1 MGQRIGIF
9 GGTFDPIHVGHLV
22 AAVNARHALDLDR
35 VIMMVANIPWQ
46 KAGQRAVSTAEDRL
60 ALVEAAVGGVE
71 GVVAGRMEID
81 RGGESYTA
89 ETLAE
94 LHRAGPDDDLY
105 LIIGWDVA
113 PALTSWER
121 WEEVQRLATLVVV
134 NRPDYPAPRALAE
147 AGWRVVEV
155 TVPNLEISS
164 SDLRARA
171 GDGRPLD
178 YLIPAAAVRFIH
190 ERGMYAKGAEGEAAR
205 AGGS

>member
-1 MGQRIGIF
+1 MGERIGIF

-60 ALVEAAVGGVE
+60 ALVEAAVGGVP
-71 GVVAGRMEID
+71 GVEAGSSEIQ

-89 ETLAE
+89 DTLAE
-94 LHRAGPDDDLY
+94 LAAKDPDAELF

-113 PALTSWER
+113 PVLTTWER

-134 NRPDYPAPRALAE
+134 NRPDYPPPQALVE
-147 AGWRVVEV
+147 AGWKVAEV
-155 TVPNLEISS
+155 KVPNLEISS

-171 GDGRPLD
+171 ADGRPLD
-178 YLIPAAAVRFIH
+178 YLIPAAGVRFIRA
-190 ERGMYAKGAEGEAAR
+190 RGMYA
-205 AGGS
+205 GSG

>member
-1 MGQRIGIF
+1 MGERIGIF

-22 AAVNARHALDLDR
+22 AAVNARHALRLDR

-60 ALVEAAVGGVE
+60 AIVEAAVGGVP
-71 GVVAGRMEID
+71 GVEAGSMEIE

-94 LHRAGPDDDLY
+94 LAAKDPEAELF

-113 PALTSWER
+113 PALTTWER

-134 NRPDYPAPRALAE
+134 NRPDYPPPVALVE
-147 AGWRVVEV
+147 AGWRVAEV
-155 TVPNLEISS
+155 QVPNLEISS

-171 GDGRPLD
+171 ADGRPLD
-178 YLIPAAAVRFIH
+178 YLIPAAAVRCIRD
-190 ERGMYAKGAEGEAAR
+190 RGMYA
-205 AGGS
+205 GGG

>member
-1 MGQRIGIF
+1 MSQRIGIL

-22 AAVNARHALDLDR
+22 AAVNARHALRLDR
-35 VIMMVANIPWQ
+35 VVMMVANIPWQ

-60 ALVEAAVGGVE
+60 ALVEAAVGDVE

-89 ETLAE
+89 DTLAE
-94 LHRAGPDDDLY
+94 LHRASPDDQLH

-113 PALTSWER
+113 PVLTSWER

-134 NRPDYPAPRALAE
+134 NRLDYHPPRALAE
-147 AGWRVVEV
+147 AGWNVVEV

-171 GDGRPLD
+171 ADGRPLD
-178 YLIPAAAVRFIH
+178 YLIPEAAVRFIH
-190 ERGMYAKGAEGEAAR
+190 DRGMYSR
-205 AGGS
+205 

>member
-46 KAGQRAVSTAEDRL
+46 KAGQRAVSTPADRL
-60 ALVEAAVGGVE
+60 ALVEAAVGEVE
-71 GVVAGRMEID
+71 GVEAGTMEID

-89 ETLAE
+89 DTLAE
-94 LHRAGPDDDLY
+94 LHRQSPGDELF
-105 LIIGWDVA
+105 LIIGWDVT
-113 PALTSWER
+113 PVLTTWER

-134 NRPDYPAPRALAE
+134 NRPDYPPPRALAE
-147 AGWRVVEV
+147 AGWRVEEV

-171 GDGRPLD
+171 ADGRPLD
-178 YLIPAAAVRFIH
+178 YLIPEAGVRAILGRAMY
-190 ERGMYAKGAEGEAAR
+190 RGREEA
-205 AGGS
+205 